1 MKLFFKSKDG
11 GPDSSVTG
19 YWIIESKKFFSIVL
33 LKFDGRSREAYHTHA
48 FNAWSWILPSGM
60 GLTETYIEKRR
71 YSLFEGQKF
80 LKPDSLV
87 YTPKDRLHKV
97 DSKGVNWVLSFR
109 GPWSDNWKEI
119 NEHGHQ
125 TLTHGRKV
133 MDD

>member
-1 MKLFFKSKDG
+1 MRLFFKAKDG

-19 YWIIESKKFFSIVL
+19 YWLIESKKFFSIVL

-48 FNAWSWILPSGM
+48 FNAWSWILPSGLGM
-60 GLTETYIEKRR
+60 MEYLEDG
-71 YSLFEGQKF
+71 SSKF

-87 YTPKDRLHKV
+87 FTPRDRMHKV
-97 DSKGVNWVLSFR
+97 DSNGTTWVLSFR
-109 GPWSDNWKEI
+109 GPWLDNWKEI

-133 MDD
+133 MDT

>member
-1 MKLFFKSKDG
+1 MRLFFKSKDG

-19 YWIIESKKFFSIVL
+19 YWLIESKKLFSIVL

-48 FNAWSWILPSGM
+48 FNAWSWILPSGLGM
-60 GLTETYIEKRR
+60 MEHLEDGP
-71 YSLFEGQKF
+71 SKF

-87 YTPKDRLHKV
+87 FTPRDRMHKV
-97 DSKGVNWVLSFR
+97 DSNGTTWVLSFR
-109 GPWSDNWKEI
+109 GPWLDNWKEI

-133 MDD
+133 MDT

>member
-19 YWIIESKKFFSIVL
+19 YWLIESKKFFSIVL

-60 GLTETYIEKRR
+60 GLTEHLEDGSR
-71 YSLFEGQKF
+71 KF

-87 YTPKDRLHKV
+87 VTPRDRMHKV
-97 DSKGVNWVLSFR
+97 DSNGTTWVLSFR

>member
-1 MKLFFKSKDG
+1 MRLFFKSKDG

-19 YWIIESKKFFSIVL
+19 YWLIESKKLFSIVL

-48 FNAWSWILPSGM
+48 FNAWSWILPGGM
-60 GLTETYIEKRR
+60 GMTEIVLIDE
-71 YSLFEGQKF
+71 SLGYQTFI
-80 LKPDSLV
+80 KPDSFE
-87 YTPKDRLHKV
+87 YTPRDRLHKV
-97 DSKGVNWVLSFR
+97 HSNGINWVLSFR

-133 MDD
+133 MDT

>member
-19 YWIIESKKFFSIVL
+19 YWLIESKKLFSIVL

-48 FNAWSWILPSGM
+48 FNSISWVLKGQGLREEAPASFEYVHYYLPS
-60 GLTETYIEKRR
+60 
-71 YSLFEGQKF
+71 
-80 LKPDSLV
+80 LKPI
-87 YTPKDRLHKV
+87 YTSRSRLHKV
-97 DSKGVNWVLSFR
+97 DSIGTTWVLSFR

-133 MDD
+133 MDT